1 MPPMCPWAAK
11 SYTSSLFAMIDAQLN
26 TWLRRPLQ
34 RLARPLHAAGVQ
46 ADHLSWFGF
55 GCACLAFA
63 LLVNGQFSGALAAM
77 LVNRLADGLDGAL
90 ARLRQPTDRG
100 AFLDIALD
108 FLFYASVPLGFAL
121 HAPAIHA
128 LPAAV
133 LLFSFVGTGSSFLA
147 FAVLAAKRQMGSLA
161 FPQKGMYYLGG
172 LTEGA
177 ETLAVFVLMCLWPSA
192 FPALAYGFAVLCLL
206 TTAMRIA
213 AGWRAFDPAIHPER
227 ATD

>member
-1 MPPMCPWAAK
+1 
-11 SYTSSLFAMIDAQLN
+11 MIDARFN
-26 TWLRRPLQ
+26 HWLRRPLQ
-34 RLARPLHAAGVQ
+34 ALARPLHRAGVR
-46 ADHLSWFGF
+46 ADHLSWLGLGWASVAFG
-55 GCACLAFA
+55 
-63 LLVNGQFSGALAAM
+63 LLVSGQFGGALVAIA
-77 LVNRLADGLDGAL
+77 LNRLTDGLDGTL
-90 ARLRQPTDRG
+90 ARLGQPTDRG

-121 HAPAIHA
+121 HNPAAYA

-177 ETLAVFVLMCLWPSA
+177 ETIAVFVSMCLWPSA
-192 FPALAYGFAVLCLL
+192 FAGLAYGFAGLCLV

-213 AGWRAFDPAIHPER
+213 AGWQAFGPSSAKSDVRRSI
-227 ATD
+227 